1 MSTFTIDASLAMHI
15 DSINLKR
22 LQSSNYESLYWQDS
36 LVQIGGL
43 NLRDILVC
51 SKNLESVVKDSVRS
65 VVEQVQ
71 VWDKEEL

>member
-1 MSTFTIDASLAMHI
+1 MHI
-15 DSINLKR
+15 DPINLKR
-22 LQSSNYESLYWQDS
+22 LQFSNYESLYWQDS